1 MSNDSRPSLGNIIQ
15 RELKA
20 WFKGVAGY
28 LFGAI
33 ILMVTGI
40 FSVYQ
45 NLSGLISNFEYA
57 VQGGSLALLPA
68 VILLSLKLHAR
79 IHADR
84 LAGPEHLS
92 EDGLSL
98 KTDPVKTRS
107 FAHMQLLKPS
117 QADLSDSLFYRKHL
131 LEGSLKPWQ
140 LALGRA
146 IALAVV
152 LLIPVL
158 LLHIYPLILMA
169 FGEVYLLSAYTALW
183 AYYGLG
189 LVLLMTALLI
199 TTAQPHPLI
208 SLGYLVLSL
217 VLIYTLPLLALYFH
231 SAYAGML
238 LFTLIILFI
247 AMAVYLLYKNTT
259 AALLVGTV
267 LELVQ
272 LVFFLT
278 MRGRF
283 EGLAVRILTLLGPF
297 VRFNNFIGGILDI
310 PALIYFLLVSVVLL
324 ILTVEQV
331 SQKKDAYQRDA
342 EAALQA
348 QEGAPKG
355 KSRTLTEQEE
365 DDLSAARRKAADGA
379 ALKKLIAPAA
389 AAACSMLVMVLL
401 SFTRTAL
408 IKDVT
413 STGMFSEDPR
423 FRAALEGVKNDTT
436 IYWICQNGA
445 EDASLQ
451 TALYYYSRQNPH
463 LIVQKIDP
471 LSHVEFLQTY
481 VVESISNDA
490 LLLVSGERSRYLP
503 REELY
508 GQDYTRYEETQTY
521 DLTFQLENMLGH
533 GLAYVSGSG
542 SLPALYE
549 ITGHGETALN
559 DYWKVMIQKLDL
571 AVLSSDLASLP
582 GDATMITMVNPTA
595 DLSAEEAQKLNSYL
609 EASGQLFLITA
620 PEQDPDSLPRLKEI
634 MDAHGITEVPG
645 IVIESED
652 HAYSKDAPYSFKP
665 RMLVHPVNEEA
676 GYSEKSVLLS
686 EVQALSVRNTDIA
699 TASPLLLSS
708 EDAYSKVD
716 GYNITTYSKE
726 ARDISGPLTLAA
738 LSEGDHGRIIWIA
751 SASIIDEAAN
761 ETSEGGNRYFIYGA
775 LRYFG
780 ADASWDPI
788 QPTLYNYGLMRMNE
802 TLVSRLGL
810 IFVGVFPI
818 FYLLIGGVFWA
829 LKKRAEFIL
838 QAEEEEKARQAQEEE
853 RRREEQEAEERR
865 EAFRKA
871 RREAAIKAK
880 EERKKKENRE

>member
-1 MSNDSRPSLGNIIQ
+1 MFR
-15 RELKA
+15 
-20 WFKGVAGY
+20 KG
-28 LFGAI
+28 
-33 ILMVTGI
+33 
-40 FSVYQ
+40 
-45 NLSGLISNFEYA
+45 
-57 VQGGSLALLPA
+57 
-68 VILLSLKLHAR
+68 ILL
-79 IHADR
+79 
-84 LAGPEHLS
+84 
-92 EDGLSL
+92 
-98 KTDPVKTRS
+98 
-107 FAHMQLLKPS
+107 
-117 QADLSDSLFYRKHL
+117 
-131 LEGSLKPWQ
+131 
-140 LALGRA
+140 
-146 IALAVV
+146 
-152 LLIPVL
+152 LIVL
-158 LLHIYPLILMA
+158 LL
-169 FGEVYLLSAYTALW
+169 
-183 AYYGLG
+183 
-189 LVLLMTALLI
+189 
-199 TTAQPHPLI
+199 
-208 SLGYLVLSL
+208 
-217 VLIYTLPLLALYFH
+217 LA
-231 SAYAGML
+231 GQ
-238 LFTLIILFI
+238 T
-247 AMAVYLLYKNTT
+247 AVYADTEKTIT
-259 AALLVGTV
+259 SPEDAA
-267 LELVQ
+267 ELVEGILGEDPASLDGQ
-272 LVFFLT
+272 YRMTDQMESAV
-278 MRGRF
+278 RKGGGF
-283 EGLAVRILTLLGPF
+283 EGLAKSLVFLGKVKEIQTPYESEMSGMRVF
-297 VRFNNFIGGILDI
+297 RVPCVFG
-310 PALIYFLLVSVVLL
+310 FL
-324 ILTVEQV
+324 
-331 SQKKDAYQRDA
+331 
-342 EAALQA
+342 
-348 QEGAPKG
+348 
-355 KSRTLTEQEE
+355 
-365 DDLSAARRKAADGA
+365 
-379 ALKKLIAPAA
+379 
-389 AAACSMLVMVLL
+389 
-401 SFTRTAL
+401 
-408 IKDVT
+408 
-413 STGMFSEDPR
+413 
-423 FRAALEGVKNDTT
+423 
-436 IYWICQNGA
+436 
-445 EDASLQ
+445 
-451 TALYYYSRQNPH
+451 
-463 LIVQKIDP
+463 
-471 LSHVEFLQTY
+471 
-481 VVESISNDA
+481 
-490 LLLVSGERSRYLP
+490 
-503 REELY
+503 
-508 GQDYTRYEETQTY
+508 
-521 DLTFQLENMLGH
+521 
-533 GLAYVSGSG
+533 
-542 SLPALYE
+542 
-549 ITGHGETALN
+549 
-559 DYWKVMIQKLDL
+559 KLDL